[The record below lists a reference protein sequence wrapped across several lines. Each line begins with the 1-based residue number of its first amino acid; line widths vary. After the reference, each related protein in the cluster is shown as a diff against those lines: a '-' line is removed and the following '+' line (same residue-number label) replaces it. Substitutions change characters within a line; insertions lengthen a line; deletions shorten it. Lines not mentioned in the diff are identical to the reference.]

1 MRYVAAI
8 ATYLPCWGSARG
20 RVAGGD
26 EDAVTLA
33 VEAGR
38 AAIDAAYG
46 GELAGGDLAAGE
58 AGTGGE
64 LAGGGGAA
72 EAGGVQRV
80 VLVSREL
87 PLLEGGNAAVLLAGL
102 GLDPEIEVSERLGGA
117 PAALDALTSAPPGTL
132 VIAADVQPA
141 AGGAAAL
148 VADSGLQVTPTA
160 RLARSLPVR
169 TRSAA
174 GEVHDYGDPRLLRER
189 GVLASLATLGG
200 DGEKPLAL
208 AGVDARQAAAVCAGQ
223 PPALPTTG
231 ASSALFAL
239 AVLAESRA
247 SGPLFAAEQA
257 TVSGVQVGGGVAL
270 VRRAEPAARPAPA
283 TTFTPGKEIPVS
295 LAAYDRAFTAKVRFE
310 AGRQA
315 ATGELDFPPRYRVGT
330 DGTLHTDYTLVPLPR
345 TGTVYTGV
353 TVRIPVPGL
362 RTPYSLVIVELDEV
376 GVRVLAPVTGAAPG
390 AAQIGDRG
398 RMVLRRVAVRS
409 GVPDYGYAFCP
420 WTVSEGAAQAR
431 SGA

>member
-1 MRYVAAI
+1 MTHVSAI

-38 AAIDAAYG
+38 AAIDAAFG
-46 GELAGGDLAAGE
+46 GGSAGGQAGGE
-58 AGTGGE
+58 AG
-64 LAGGGGAA
+64 
-72 EAGGVQRV
+72 AGGVQRV

-117 PAALDALTSAPPGTL
+117 PAALDALSSAQPGTL
-132 VIAADVQPA
+132 VIAADVQPFA
-141 AGGAAAL
+141 GAAAA
-148 VADSGLQVTPTA
+148 VAAGSGLTVTPVA

-189 GVLASLATLGG
+189 GVLASVSALAAEGA
-200 DGEKPLAL
+200 DKPLAL

-223 PPALPTTG
+223 PAALPTTG

-239 AVLAESRA
+239 AALAQARST
-247 SGPLFAAEQA
+247 GPLLAAEQA
-257 TVSGVQVGGGVAL
+257 TVSGVLVGDGVAV
-270 VRRAEPAARPAPA
+270 VRRVEPAARPLPA
-283 TTFTPGKEIPVS
+283 STFTPGKEIPVS
-295 LAAYDRAFTAKVRFE
+295 LAAYDRAFSAKVRFE

-315 ATGELDFPPRYRVGT
+315 GTGELDFPPRYRVGT

-362 RTPYSLVIVELDEV
+362 PTPYSLVIVELDGV
-376 GVRVLAPVTGAAPG
+376 DVRVLARVTGAPAG
-390 AAQIGDRG
+390 TVTIGDRG
-398 RMVLRRVAVRS
+398 RMVLRLVAVRS

-420 WTVSEGAAQAR
+420 EEAAA
-431 SGA
+431 

>member
-1 MRYVAAI
+1 MTHVSAI

-38 AAIDAAYG
+38 AVIGAADD
-46 GELAGGDLAAGE
+46 GDLAAGGG
-58 AGTGGE
+58 AG
-64 LAGGGGAA
+64 AGGGADLAG
-72 EAGGVQRV
+72 AGGVQRV

-117 PAALDALTSAPPGTL
+117 PAALDALTSARPQTL
-132 VIAADVQPA
+132 VIAADVQPF
-141 AGGAAAL
+141 AGAAAAL
-148 VADSGLQVTPTA
+148 VAGSGLPVVPVA
-160 RLARSLPVR
+160 RVARSLPVR

-174 GEVHDYGDPRLLRER
+174 GQVHEYGDPRLLRER
-189 GVLASLATLGG
+189 GVLASLAALAV
-200 DGEKPLAL
+200 DGADKPLAF
-208 AGVDARQAAAVCAGQ
+208 AGVDARQAVSVCAGQ

-239 AVLAESRA
+239 AALAESRSA
-247 SGPLFAAEQA
+247 GPLFAAEQA
-257 TVSGVQVGGGVAL
+257 TVSGVQVGDGVAV
-270 VRRAEPAARPAPA
+270 VRRVEPVARPLPA
-283 TTFTPGKEIPVS
+283 STFTPGKEIPVS
-295 LAAYDRAFTAKVRFE
+295 LAAYDRAFSAKVRFE

-315 ATGELDFPPRYRVGT
+315 GTGELDFPPRYRIGT
-330 DGTLHTDYTLVPLPR
+330 DGALHTDYTLVPLPR

-362 RTPYSLVIVELDEV
+362 ATPYSLVIVELDGV
-376 GVRVLAPVTGAAPG
+376 DVRVLARVTGASPG
-390 AAQIGDRG
+390 AVTIGDRG
-398 RMVLRRVAVRS
+398 RMVLRLVAVRS

-420 WTVSEGAAQAR
+420 EEAAA
-431 SGA
+431 

>member
-1 MRYVAAI
+1 MTHVAAI
-8 ATYLPCWGSARG
+8 GTYLPCWGSPRG

-38 AAIDAAYG
+38 AAIDAAD
-46 GELAGGDLAAGE
+46 GGDP
-58 AGTGGE
+58 
-64 LAGGGGAA
+64 
-72 EAGGVQRV
+72 AGGVQRV

-117 PAALDALTSAPPGTL
+117 PAALDALTSARPWTM
-132 VIAADVQPA
+132 VIAADVQPF
-141 AGGAAAL
+141 AGAAAAL
-148 VADSGLQVTPTA
+148 VAGSGLHVVPAA

-169 TRSAA
+169 TRSAT

-189 GVLASLATLGG
+189 GVLASLASLGAG
-200 DGEKPLAL
+200 GADKPLAL
-208 AGVDARQAAAVCAGQ
+208 AGVDAKQAAAVCAGR

-239 AVLAESRA
+239 AALAESRW

-257 TVSGVQVGGGVAL
+257 TVSGVRVGEGIAAVLRG
-270 VRRAEPAARPAPA
+270 EPSPRPVPA
-283 TTFTPGKEIPVS
+283 STFTPGKEIPVS
-295 LAAYDRAFTAKVRFE
+295 LAAYDRAFSAKVRFE

-315 ATGELDFPPRYRVGT
+315 ETGELDFPPRYRVGQ
-330 DGTLHTDYTLVPLPR
+330 DGALHTDYTLVPLPR

-353 TVRIPVPGL
+353 TVCIPVPGL
-362 RTPYSLVIVELDEV
+362 PTPYSLVIVELDEV
-376 GVRVLAPVTGAAPG
+376 GVRVLAPVTGASPG
-390 AAQIGDRG
+390 TAQIGDRG

-420 WTVSEGAAQAR
+420 DKPEEAAA
-431 SGA
+431 

>member
-1 MRYVAAI
+1 MTHVAAI

-20 RVAGGD
+20 RTAGGD

-38 AAIDAAYG
+38 AAIEAADG
-46 GELAGGDLAAGE
+46 SGSAGD
-58 AGTGGE
+58 
-64 LAGGGGAA
+64 GAA
-72 EAGGVQRV
+72 DTRGVQRV

-102 GLDPEIEVSERLGGA
+102 GLDSEIEVSERLGGA
-117 PAALDALTSAPPGTL
+117 PAALDALTSAQPRTL
-132 VIAADVQPA
+132 VIAADVAPFA
-141 AGGAAAL
+141 GAAAA
-148 VADSGLQVTPTA
+148 VAAGSGLHVVPVA

-189 GVLASLATLGG
+189 GVLASLAASGA
-200 DGEKPLAL
+200 EKPLAL

-223 PPALPTTG
+223 PPVLPTTG

-239 AVLAESRA
+239 AALAESRS

-257 TVSGVQVGGGVAL
+257 TVSGVRVGDGVAL
-270 VRRAEPAARPAPA
+270 VRRSEPAARPVPA

-295 LAAYDRAFTAKVRFE
+295 LAAYDRAFSAKVRFE
-310 AGRQA
+310 ASRQA
-315 ATGELDFPPRYRVGT
+315 GTGELDFPPRYRVGQ

-362 RTPYSLVIVELDEV
+362 PTPYSLVIVELDDV
-376 GVRVLAPVTGAAPG
+376 GVRVLARVTGASPG
-390 AAQIGDRG
+390 TVQIGDRG

-420 WTVSEGAAQAR
+420 EQPEEAAA
-431 SGA
+431 

>member
-1 MRYVAAI
+1 MTHVSAI

-38 AAIDAAYG
+38 AAIDAADG
-46 GELAGGDLAAGE
+46 GGSASGE
-58 AGTGGE
+58 AGAGGE
-64 LAGGGGAA
+64 AGVSGEAG
-72 EAGGVQRV
+72 AGGVQRV

-117 PAALDALTSAPPGTL
+117 PAALDALTSARPWTL
-132 VIAADVQPA
+132 VIAADVQPF
-141 AGGAAAL
+141 AGAAAAL
-148 VADSGLQVTPTA
+148 VAGSGLHVVPVA

-189 GVLASLATLGG
+189 GVLASLAALAGG
-200 DGEKPLAL
+200 GGEKPLAL
-208 AGVDARQAAAVCAGQ
+208 AGVDAKQAAAICAGQ

-239 AVLAESRA
+239 AALAESRS

-257 TVSGVQVGGGVAL
+257 TISGVQVGGGVAL
-270 VRRAEPAARPAPA
+270 VRRCEPAARPAPA
-283 TTFTPGKEIPVS
+283 STFTPGKEIPVS
-295 LAAYDRAFTAKVRFE
+295 LAAYDRAFSAKVRFE

-315 ATGELDFPPRYRVGT
+315 ATGELDFPPRYRVGQ

-353 TVRIPVPGL
+353 TIRIPVPGL
-362 RTPYSLVIVELDEV
+362 PTPYSLVIVELDEV
-376 GVRVLAPVTGAAPG
+376 DVRVLARVTGATPG
-390 AAQIGDRG
+390 AVQIGDRG

-420 WTVSEGAAQAR
+420 EEPTQTGSAA
-431 SGA
+431 

>member
-1 MRYVAAI
+1 MTYVAAI
-8 ATYLPCWGSARG
+8 ATYLPCWGSATG

-38 AAIDAAYG
+38 AAI
-46 GELAGGDLAAGE
+46 
-58 AGTGGE
+58 
-64 LAGGGGAA
+64 GAA
-72 EAGGVQRV
+72 DEGVADLGSDGQGAVRRV

-87 PLLEGGNAAVLLAGL
+87 PLLEGGNAAVLLGGL
-102 GLDPEIEVSERLGGA
+102 GLDPGTEVTERLGGA
-117 PAALDALTSAPPGTL
+117 PAAIDALTSAPPGTL

-148 VADSGLQVTPTA
+148 VADSGLRVTPAA

-189 GVLASLATLGG
+189 GVPASLAQLTA
-200 DGEKPLAL
+200 DTADRPLAL
-208 AGVDARQAAAVCAGQ
+208 AGVDPRQAAAVCAGQ

-239 AVLAESRA
+239 AALAESR
-247 SGPLFAAEQA
+247 SPGLLLAAEQA
-257 TVSGVQVGGGVAL
+257 MLSGVQVGDGVAQ
-270 VRRAEPAARPAPA
+270 VRRAEPPAQPPAAG
-283 TTFTPGKEIPVS
+283 TFTPGKEIPIS

-310 AGRQA
+310 AGQQA
-315 ATGELDFPPRYRVGT
+315 ATGELDFPPRYRVGP
-330 DGTLHTDYTLVPLPR
+330 DGALHTDYTLVPLPR

-362 RTPYSLVIVELDEV
+362 ETPYSLVIVELDDV
-376 GVRVLAPVTGAAPG
+376 GVRVLARVTGAAPG
-390 AAQIGDRG
+390 TVGIGDRG

-420 WTVSEGAAQAR
+420 GDRLGEAQEKTQAR

>member
-1 MRYVAAI
+1 MTHVSAI

-20 RVAGGD
+20 RVAGSD

-38 AAIDAAYG
+38 AAIDAAFG
-46 GELAGGDLAAGE
+46 GVAGGGSAG
-58 AGTGGE
+58 GGDSAD
-64 LAGGGGAA
+64 AGGGGGG
-72 EAGGVQRV
+72 GGVQRV

-117 PAALDALTSAPPGTL
+117 PAALDALSSARARTL
-132 VIAADVQPA
+132 VIAADVQPF
-141 AGGAAAL
+141 AGAAAAL
-148 VADSGLQVTPTA
+148 VAGSGLTVTPVA

-174 GEVHDYGDPRLLRER
+174 GQVHDYGDPRLLRER
-189 GVLASLATLGG
+189 GVLASVSALAAEGA
-200 DGEKPLAL
+200 EKPLAL

-223 PPALPTTG
+223 PAALPTTG

-239 AVLAESRA
+239 AALAESHSA
-247 SGPLFAAEQA
+247 GPLFAAEQA
-257 TVSGVQVGGGVAL
+257 TVSGVLVGDGVVV
-270 VRRAEPAARPAPA
+270 VRRAEPAARPLPA
-283 TTFTPGKEIPVS
+283 STFTPGKEIPVS
-295 LAAYDRAFTAKVRFE
+295 LAAYDRAFSAKVRFE

-315 ATGELDFPPRYRVGT
+315 GTGELDFPPRYRVGP
-330 DGTLHTDYTLVPLPR
+330 DGALHTDYTLVPLPR

-362 RTPYSLVIVELDEV
+362 PTPYSLVIVELDGV
-376 GVRVLAPVTGAAPG
+376 DVRVLARVTGASPG
-390 AAQIGDRG
+390 TVSIGDRG
-398 RMVLRRVAVRS
+398 RMVLRLVAVRS

-420 WTVSEGAAQAR
+420 EEAAA
-431 SGA
+431 

>member
-1 MRYVAAI
+1 MTYVAAI

-38 AAIDAAYG
+38 AAIAT
-46 GELAGGDLAAGE
+46 AGE
-58 AGTGGE
+58 GVAD
-64 LAGGGGAA
+64 LGADGQ
-72 EAGGVQRV
+72 GGVRRV

-87 PLLEGGNAAVLLAGL
+87 PLLEGGNAAVLLGGL
-102 GLDPEIEVSERLGGA
+102 GLDPGTEVTERLGGA

-148 VADSGLQVTPTA
+148 VADSGLLVTPAA

-189 GVLASLATLGG
+189 GVPASLAQISA
-200 DGEKPLAL
+200 DSADKPLAL
-208 AGVDARQAAAVCAGQ
+208 AGVDSRQAAALCAGQ
-223 PPALPTTG
+223 PAALPTAG

-239 AVLAESRA
+239 AALAESRSA
-247 SGPLFAAEQA
+247 GLLLAADQA
-257 TVSGVQVGGGVAL
+257 TLSGAQVGDGVAQ
-270 VRRAEPAARPAPA
+270 VRRVEPPAQPPAPG
-283 TTFTPGKEIPVS
+283 TFTPGKEIPIS

-310 AGRQA
+310 AGQQA
-315 ATGELDFPPRYRVGT
+315 ATGELDFPPRYRVGA
-330 DGTLHTDYTLVPLPR
+330 DGALHTDYTLVPLPR

-362 RTPYSLVIVELDEV
+362 ETPYSLVIVELDDV
-376 GVRVLAPVTGAAPG
+376 GVRVLARVTGAAPG
-390 AAQIGDRG
+390 TVGIGDRG
-398 RMVLRRVAVRS
+398 RMVLRRAAVRS

-420 WTVSEGAAQAR
+420 GDCVGEAREKTRTR

>member
-1 MRYVAAI
+1 MTHVSAI

-38 AAIDAAYG
+38 AAIDAAFG
-46 GELAGGDLAAGE
+46 GDSADGGDLAGAGSGG
-58 AGTGGE
+58 AGV
-64 LAGGGGAA
+64 GGGAG
-72 EAGGVQRV
+72 AGGVQRV

-117 PAALDALTSAPPGTL
+117 PAALDALTSARPRTL
-132 VIAADVQPA
+132 VIAADVRPFA
-141 AGGAAAL
+141 GAAAAL
-148 VADSGLQVTPTA
+148 AADSGLPVTPVA

-174 GEVHDYGDPRLLRER
+174 GAVHDYADPRLLRER
-189 GVLASLATLGG
+189 GVLASLAALAAEGA
-200 DGEKPLAL
+200 DKPLAL

-223 PPALPTTG
+223 PAALPTTG

-239 AVLAESRA
+239 AALADSRA
-247 SGPLFAAEQA
+247 VGPLFAAEQA
-257 TVSGVQVGGGVAL
+257 TVSGVLVGGGVAV
-270 VRRAEPAARPAPA
+270 VRRVEPAARPLPA
-283 TTFTPGKEIPVS
+283 STFTPGKEIPVS
-295 LAAYDRAFTAKVRFE
+295 LAAYDRAFSAKVRFE

-315 ATGELDFPPRYRVGT
+315 GTGELDFPPRYRVGT

-362 RTPYSLVIVELDEV
+362 ATPYSLVIVELDGV
-376 GVRVLAPVTGAAPG
+376 DVRVLARVTGASPG
-390 AAQIGDRG
+390 TVTIGDRG
-398 RMVLRRVAVRS
+398 RMVLRLVAVRS

-420 WTVSEGAAQAR
+420 AEAAQIG

>member
-1 MRYVAAI
+1 MTHVAAI
-8 ATYLPCWGSARG
+8 ATYLPCWGSASG

-38 AAIDAAYG
+38 AAIDAA
-46 GELAGGDLAAGE
+46 D
-58 AGTGGE
+58 
-64 LAGGGGAA
+64 GGGMADG
-72 EAGGVQRV
+72 GGVQRV

-102 GLDPEIEVSERLGGA
+102 GLDPGIEVSERLGGA
-117 PAALDALTSAPPGTL
+117 PAALDALTSARPSTL
-132 VIAADVQPA
+132 VIAADVLPF
-141 AGGAAAL
+141 AGAAAAL
-148 VADSGLQVTPTA
+148 VGDSGLPVVPVA

-174 GEVHDYGDPRLLRER
+174 GQVHDYGDPRLLRER
-189 GVLASLATLGG
+189 GVLASLAGLAALAG
-200 DGEKPLAL
+200 DGADKPLAL

-223 PPALPTTG
+223 PAALPTTG

-239 AVLAESRA
+239 AALAQARS

-257 TVSGVQVGGGVAL
+257 TVSGVQVGDGVAL
-270 VRRAEPAARPAPA
+270 VRRVEPAARPLPA
-283 TTFTPGKEIPVS
+283 TMLTPGKEIPVS
-295 LAAYDRAFTAKVRFE
+295 LAAYDRAFSAKVRFE

-362 RTPYSLVIVELDEV
+362 PTPYSLVIVELDGV
-376 GVRVLAPVTGAAPG
+376 DVRVLARVTGASPG
-390 AAQIGDRG
+390 AVNIGDRG
-398 RMVLRRVAVRS
+398 RMVLRLVAVRS

-420 WTVSEGAAQAR
+420 AEAAQTR
-431 SGA
+431 STA

>member
-8 ATYLPCWGSARG
+8 ATYLPCWGSPRG

-38 AAIDAAYG
+38 AAIGAA
-46 GELAGGDLAAGE
+46 A
-58 AGTGGE
+58 
-64 LAGGGGAA
+64 GGGAA
-72 EAGGVQRV
+72 DEGVVDLGADGRGGVRRV

-102 GLDPEIEVSERLGGA
+102 GLDPGTEVTERLGGA
-117 PAALDALTSAPPGTL
+117 PAALDALTSAPPRTL

-148 VADSGLQVTPTA
+148 VADSGLQVTPAA

-189 GVLASLATLGG
+189 GVPASLAQINA
-200 DGEKPLAL
+200 DSADKPLAL
-208 AGVDARQAAAVCAGQ
+208 AGVDSRQAAAVCAGQ

-239 AVLAESRA
+239 AALAESRSA
-247 SGPLFAAEQA
+247 GLLLAAEQA
-257 TVSGVQVGGGVAL
+257 TLSGVQVGDGVAQ
-270 VRRAEPAARPAPA
+270 VRRVEPPAQPPA
-283 TTFTPGKEIPVS
+283 VGTFTPGKEIPVS

-310 AGRQA
+310 AGQQA
-315 ATGELDFPPRYRVGT
+315 ATGELDFPPRYRVGP
-330 DGTLHTDYTLVPLPR
+330 DGALHTDYTLVPLPR

-362 RTPYSLVIVELDEV
+362 ETPYSLVIVELDDV
-376 GVRVLAPVTGAAPG
+376 GVRVLARVTGAAPG
-390 AAQIGDRG
+390 TVGIGDRG

-420 WTVSEGAAQAR
+420 AEAAQTR

>member
-1 MRYVAAI
+1 MTHVAAI

-38 AAIDAAYG
+38 AAIGTADEGVA
-46 GELAGGDLAAGE
+46 DLGSD
-58 AGTGGE
+58 GQ
-64 LAGGGGAA
+64 GA
-72 EAGGVQRV
+72 VRRV

-87 PLLEGGNAAVLLAGL
+87 PLLEGGNAAVLLGGL
-102 GLDPEIEVSERLGGA
+102 GLDPGTEVTERLGGA

-148 VADSGLQVTPTA
+148 VADSGLQVTPAA

-189 GVLASLATLGG
+189 GVLASLATLAGG

-208 AGVDARQAAAVCAGQ
+208 AGVDSRQAAAVCAGQ

-239 AVLAESRA
+239 AALAESR
-247 SGPLFAAEQA
+247 SPGLLLAAEQA
-257 TVSGVQVGGGVAL
+257 TLSGVQVGDGVAQ
-270 VRRAEPAARPAPA
+270 VRRVEPPAQPPA
-283 TTFTPGKEIPVS
+283 VGTFTPGKEIPIS

-310 AGRQA
+310 AGQQA
-315 ATGELDFPPRYRVGT
+315 ATGELDFPPRYRVGP
-330 DGTLHTDYTLVPLPR
+330 DGALHTDYTLVPLPR

-362 RTPYSLVIVELDEV
+362 ETPYSLVIVELDDV
-376 GVRVLAPVTGAAPG
+376 GVRVLARVTGAAPG
-390 AAQIGDRG
+390 TVGIGDRG

-420 WTVSEGAAQAR
+420 GDCLGQAQEKTQTR

>member
-1 MRYVAAI
+1 MTHVAAI
-8 ATYLPCWGSARG
+8 ATYLPCWGSGRG

-38 AAIDAAYG
+38 AAIG
-46 GELAGGDLAAGE
+46 GAGGVE
-58 AGTGGE
+58 SV
-64 LAGGGGAA
+64 GGGS
-72 EAGGVQRV
+72 AGGVQRV

-117 PAALDALTSAPPGTL
+117 PAALDALTSARPRTL
-132 VIAADVQPA
+132 VIAADVQPF
-141 AGGAAAL
+141 AGAAAAL
-148 VADSGLQVTPTA
+148 VAGSGLHLVLAA

-174 GEVHDYGDPRLLRER
+174 GEIHDYGDPRLLRER
-189 GVLASLATLGG
+189 GVLASLAALTA
-200 DGEKPLAL
+200 DGADKPLAL
-208 AGVDARQAAAVCAGQ
+208 AGVDARLAAAVCAGQ

-239 AVLAESRA
+239 AALAESRA

-257 TVSGVQVGGGVAL
+257 TVSGVQVGDGTAL
-270 VRRAEPAARPAPA
+270 VRRLEPAARPVPA
-283 TTFTPGKEIPVS
+283 STFTPGKEIPVS
-295 LAAYDRAFTAKVRFE
+295 LAAYDRAFSAKVRFE

-315 ATGELDFPPRYRVGT
+315 GTGELDFPPRYRVGQ
-330 DGTLHTDYTLVPLPR
+330 DGSLHTDYTLVPLPR

-353 TVRIPVPGL
+353 TVRVPVPACPP
-362 RTPYSLVIVELDEV
+362 RTPWSSWNSTTSAC
-376 GVRVLAPVTGAAPG
+376 GCSPR
-390 AAQIGDRG
+390 
-398 RMVLRRVAVRS
+398 
-409 GVPDYGYAFCP
+409 
-420 WTVSEGAAQAR
+420 
-431 SGA
+431 

>member
-1 MRYVAAI
+1 MTHVTAI
-8 ATYLPCWGSARG
+8 GTYLPCWGSARG

-38 AAIDAAYG
+38 AAIDAAHG
-46 GELAGGDLAAGE
+46 GELAGGDLAAGD

-64 LAGGGGAA
+64 LAG
-72 EAGGVQRV
+72 GGVQRV

-117 PAALDALTSAPPGTL
+117 PAALDALTSARPWTL
-132 VIAADVQPA
+132 VIAADVQPF
-141 AGGAAAL
+141 AGAAAAL
-148 VADSGLQVTPTA
+148 VAGSGLHVLPVA

-189 GVLASLATLGG
+189 GVLASLATLAGG
-200 DGEKPLAL
+200 GGEKPLAL
-208 AGVDARQAAAVCAGQ
+208 AGVDAKQAAAVCAGQ
-223 PPALPTTG
+223 PPTLPTTG

-239 AVLAESRA
+239 AALAESLI

-257 TVSGVQVGGGVAL
+257 TVSGVRVGGGVAL
-270 VRRAEPAARPAPA
+270 VQRAEPAARPAPA
-283 TTFTPGKEIPVS
+283 STFTPGKEIPVS

-362 RTPYSLVIVELDEV
+362 PTPYSLVIVELDEV

-390 AAQIGDRG
+390 TARIGDRG

-420 WTVSEGAAQAR
+420 EAAQTG

>member
-1 MRYVAAI
+1 MTHVAAI

-26 EDAVTLA
+26 EDVVTLA

-38 AAIDAAYG
+38 AAIDAADDG
-46 GELAGGDLAAGE
+46 DVAGSDVAGGS
-58 AGTGGE
+58 
-64 LAGGGGAA
+64 AGGGAG
-72 EAGGVQRV
+72 AGGVQRV

-117 PAALDALTSAPPGTL
+117 PAALDALASARPRTL
-132 VIAADVQPA
+132 VIAADVQPF
-141 AGGAAAL
+141 AGAAAAL
-148 VADSGLQVTPTA
+148 VASSGLGVVPVA

-169 TRSAA
+169 TRSAT

-189 GVLASLATLGG
+189 GVLASLASLASLDADT
-200 DGEKPLAL
+200 DKPLAL

-239 AVLAESRA
+239 AALAQARS

-257 TVSGVQVGGGVAL
+257 TLSGVQVGDGVAV
-270 VRRAEPAARPAPA
+270 VRRVEPAARPLPA
-283 TTFTPGKEIPVS
+283 STFTPGKEIPVS
-295 LAAYDRAFTAKVRFE
+295 LAAYDRAFSAKVRFE

-315 ATGELDFPPRYRVGT
+315 GTGELDFPPRYRIGT
-330 DGTLHTDYTLVPLPR
+330 DGALHADYTLVPLPR

-362 RTPYSLVIVELDEV
+362 ATPYSLVIVELDGV
-376 GVRVLAPVTGAAPG
+376 DVRVLARVTGAAPG
-390 AAQIGDRG
+390 AVAIGDRG
-398 RMVLRRVAVRS
+398 RMVLRLVAVRS

-420 WTVSEGAAQAR
+420 QEAAA
-431 SGA
+431 

>member
-1 MRYVAAI
+1 MTYVAAI

-38 AAIDAAYG
+38 AAI
-46 GELAGGDLAAGE
+46 
-58 AGTGGE
+58 
-64 LAGGGGAA
+64 GAA
-72 EAGGVQRV
+72 DEGVADLGSDGQGGVRRV

-87 PLLEGGNAAVLLAGL
+87 PLLEGGNAAVLLGGL
-102 GLDPEIEVSERLGGA
+102 GLDPGTEVTERLGGA
-117 PAALDALTSAPPGTL
+117 PAAIDALTSAPPGTL

-141 AGGAAAL
+141 AGGSAAL
-148 VADSGLQVTPTA
+148 VADSGLRLTPAA

-189 GVLASLATLGG
+189 GVPASIAQLTADTA
-200 DGEKPLAL
+200 DRPLAL
-208 AGVDARQAAAVCAGQ
+208 AGVDPRQAAAVCTGQ

-239 AVLAESRA
+239 AALAESR
-247 SGPLFAAEQA
+247 SPGLLLAAEQA
-257 TVSGVQVGGGVAL
+257 TLSGVQVGDGIAQ
-270 VRRAEPAARPAPA
+270 VRRLEPPAQQPA
-283 TTFTPGKEIPVS
+283 TGTFTPGKEIPIS

-310 AGRQA
+310 AGQQA
-315 ATGELDFPPRYRVGT
+315 ATGELDFPPRYRVGP
-330 DGTLHTDYTLVPLPR
+330 DGALQTDYTLVPLPR

-362 RTPYSLVIVELDEV
+362 ETPYSLVIVELDDV
-376 GVRVLAPVTGAAPG
+376 GVRVLARVTGAAPG
-390 AAQIGDRG
+390 TVGIGDRG

-420 WTVSEGAAQAR
+420 GDRPGEAQEKTRTR

>member
-1 MRYVAAI
+1 MTHVSAI
-8 ATYLPCWGSARG
+8 ATYLPCWGSAGG

-38 AAIDAAYG
+38 AAIDAA
-46 GELAGGDLAAGE
+46 AGG
-58 AGTGGE
+58 
-64 LAGGGGAA
+64 
-72 EAGGVQRV
+72 GGVQRV

-117 PAALDALTSAPPGTL
+117 PAALDALSSARPRTL
-132 VIAADVQPA
+132 VIAADVQPF
-141 AGGAAAL
+141 AGAAAAL
-148 VADSGLQVTPTA
+148 VAGSGLPVTPVA

-174 GEVHDYGDPRLLRER
+174 GQVHDYGDPRLLRER
-189 GVLASLATLGG
+189 GVLASVSALAAEGA
-200 DGEKPLAL
+200 DKPLAL

-223 PPALPTTG
+223 PAALPTTG

-239 AVLAESRA
+239 AALAESRSA
-247 SGPLFAAEQA
+247 GPLFAAEQA
-257 TVSGVQVGGGVAL
+257 TVTGVLVGDGVAV
-270 VRRAEPAARPAPA
+270 VRRVEPAARPLPA
-283 TTFTPGKEIPVS
+283 STFTPGKEIPVS
-295 LAAYDRAFTAKVRFE
+295 LAAYDRAFSAKVRFE

-315 ATGELDFPPRYRVGT
+315 GTGELDFPPRYRVGT

-362 RTPYSLVIVELDEV
+362 PTPYSLVIVELDGV
-376 GVRVLAPVTGAAPG
+376 DVRVLARVTGASPG
-390 AAQIGDRG
+390 TVTIGDRG
-398 RMVLRRVAVRS
+398 RMVLRLVAMRS

-420 WTVSEGAAQAR
+420 EEAAA
-431 SGA
+431 

>member
-38 AAIDAAYG
+38 AAIRAA
-46 GELAGGDLAAGE
+46 A
-58 AGTGGE
+58 
-64 LAGGGGAA
+64 GGGAA
-72 EAGGVQRV
+72 DEGAADPGSGGQGGVRRV

-87 PLLEGGNAAVLLAGL
+87 PLLEGGNAAVLLGGL
-102 GLDPEIEVSERLGGA
+102 GLDPGTEVTERLGGA

-148 VADSGLQVTPTA
+148 VADSGLRVAPAA

-189 GVLASLATLGG
+189 GVPASLAQISA
-200 DGEKPLAL
+200 DSADKPLAL
-208 AGVDARQAAAVCAGQ
+208 AGVDSRQAAAVCAGQ
-223 PPALPTTG
+223 PSALPTTG

-239 AVLAESRA
+239 AALAESR
-247 SGPLFAAEQA
+247 SPGLLLAAEQA
-257 TVSGVQVGGGVAL
+257 TLSGVQVGDGVAQ
-270 VRRAEPAARPAPA
+270 VRRVEPPAQPPA
-283 TTFTPGKEIPVS
+283 VGTFTPGKEIPIS

-310 AGRQA
+310 AGQQA
-315 ATGELDFPPRYRVGT
+315 ATGELDFPPRYRVGP
-330 DGTLHTDYTLVPLPR
+330 DGALHTDYTLVPLPR

-362 RTPYSLVIVELDEV
+362 ETPYSLVIVELDDV
-376 GVRVLAPVTGAAPG
+376 GVRVLARVTGAAPG
-390 AAQIGDRG
+390 TVGIGDRG

-420 WTVSEGAAQAR
+420 GDCLGETQETTQTRSEE
-431 SGA
+431 

>member
-1 MRYVAAI
+1 MTHVAAI
-8 ATYLPCWGSARG
+8 ATYLPCWGSASG

-38 AAIDAAYG
+38 AAIDAA
-46 GELAGGDLAAGE
+46 D
-58 AGTGGE
+58 
-64 LAGGGGAA
+64 GGGMADG
-72 EAGGVQRV
+72 GGVQRV

-117 PAALDALTSAPPGTL
+117 PAALDALSSARPRTL
-132 VIAADVQPA
+132 VIAADVQPF
-141 AGGAAAL
+141 AGAAAAL
-148 VADSGLQVTPTA
+148 VAGSGLPVTPVA

-169 TRSAA
+169 TRSAT

-189 GVLASLATLGG
+189 GVLASVSALAAEGA
-200 DGEKPLAL
+200 DKPLAL

-223 PPALPTTG
+223 PATLPTTG

-239 AVLAESRA
+239 AALAESRSA
-247 SGPLFAAEQA
+247 GPLFAAEQA
-257 TVSGVQVGGGVAL
+257 TVSGVRVGDGLAV
-270 VRRAEPAARPAPA
+270 VRRVEPEARPLPA
-283 TTFTPGKEIPVS
+283 STFTPGKEIPVS
-295 LAAYDRAFTAKVRFE
+295 LAAYDRAFSAKVRFE

-315 ATGELDFPPRYRVGT
+315 GTGELDFPPRYRVGT
-330 DGTLHTDYTLVPLPR
+330 DGALRTDYALVPLPR

-362 RTPYSLVIVELDEV
+362 ATPYSLVIVELDGV
-376 GVRVLAPVTGAAPG
+376 DVRVLARVTGAPPG
-390 AAQIGDRG
+390 AVTIGDRG
-398 RMVLRRVAVRS
+398 RMVLRLVAVRS
-409 GVPDYGYAFCP
+409 GVPDYGYAFYP
-420 WTVSEGAAQAR
+420 QEAAA
-431 SGA
+431 